1 MTFDDR
7 VRALE
12 PLGLTERQTRFL
24 VTVALHSGYC
34 LPRQYAAFAG
44 VQYGKNVSDFFEAL
58 VGRQL
63 LERLTFRADRGH
75 VYHLQQR
82 AIYRAIG
89 QADNRNRRVASAALI
104 ARKVMLLDYV
114 LAHADVDWIATE
126 ADKLDLFADRFGV
139 PRTDLP
145 QRTFTGA
152 GSDTSVT
159 TRYFLDKL
167 PVALVG
173 DPPGVYFL
181 YLVTDCTGR
190 DFERFLLDHSR
201 VFDALP
207 EWAVVLLG
215 PVGSPGLTACDAVFA
230 RHAQGVLFSP
240 PEPPSAEVREY
251 FTMRRIV
258 DHGDLARLSVA
269 DIDRFRRLRERLAT
283 PALDA
288 RYAEWLVQGDD
299 ALRQESTVV
308 PPRRPRSCGRLVRET
323 LRFDYSQFGSLPG
336 VA

>member
-1 MTFDDR
+1 MTFEDR

-12 PLGLTERQTRFL
+12 PLGFAERQTRFL

-34 LPRQYAAFAG
+34 LPRQYAGFAG
-44 VQYGKNVSDFFEAL
+44 VQYGKNVSDFFDTL

-75 VYHLQQR
+75 VYHLHPR

-89 QADNRNRRVASAALI
+89 QADNRNRRVGSAALI
-104 ARKVMLLDYV
+104 ARKIMLLDYV
-114 LAHADVDWIATE
+114 LAHAEVDWIATE
-126 ADKLDLFADRFGV
+126 TDKVDLFADRFGV
-139 PRTDLP
+139 PKTDLP

-152 GSDTSVT
+152 DTAVT

-167 PVALVG
+167 PVAVVG

-181 YLVTDCTGR
+181 YLVTDHTGR
-190 DFERFLLDHSR
+190 DFERFLIDHSR

-207 EWAVVLLG
+207 EWAVVVLG
-215 PVGSPGLTACDAVFA
+215 PDGSPGLTACDVVFA

-240 PEPPSAEVREY
+240 PEPPFAELREY
-251 FTMRRIV
+251 FTMRRLV
-258 DHGDLARLSVA
+258 DQGDLARLSVA

-288 RYAEWLVQGDD
+288 RYAEWLGHGDE
-299 ALRQESTVV
+299 AFGQNQTVV
-308 PPRRPRSCGRLVRET
+308 VPRRPRSAGRLVRET